1 MIETLQALLDD
12 PGVPSLHVVV
22 VHFPIAFIAFA
33 PLFDLACLVFRDR
46 VWLDRAAAAMY
57 LLGTLGAGAAYLL
70 GERAAEAVVSMTPA
84 AESVLADHEAQ
95 AVITLSVLAVAT
107 LLRLVVTWLGRD
119 DRRIKIGLFRLLA
132 LPAVLVALAM
142 LALTADLGGQLV
154 YRHGVGV
161 AIESPQTLER

>member
-1 MIETLQALLDD
+1 MIEALRALVTD
-12 PGVPSLHVVV
+12 PGVPSLHVVA
-22 VHFPIAFIAFA
+22 VHFPIAFLTLA
-33 PLFDLACLVFRDR
+33 PLLDIACLLFRNR

-70 GERAAEAVVSMTPA
+70 GEKASEALESIAPA

-95 AVITLSVLAVAT
+95 AVITLALLAVAT
-107 LLRLVVTWLGRD
+107 LLRLMVTWLGRD
-119 DRRIKIGLFRLLA
+119 DRRIKIGIFRLLA
-132 LPAVLVALAM
+132 LPAILAAVAM

-161 AIESPQTLER
+161 SIEAE

>member
-1 MIETLQALLDD
+1 VIEALQTLYND
-12 PGVPSLHVVV
+12 PAFPSLHVMV
-22 VHFPIAFIAFA
+22 VHFPIAFVALA
-33 PLFDLACLVFRDR
+33 PVLDLACLVFRDR
-46 VWLDRAAAAMY
+46 VWLDRAAGAMY

-70 GERAAEAVVSMTPA
+70 GEEAAEAVQSMTPA

-119 DRRIKIGLFRLLA
+119 DRRIKVGIFRLLA
-132 LPAVLVALAM
+132 LPAVIAALAM

-161 AIESPQTLER
+161 NVETSDR

>member
-1 MIETLQALLDD
+1 MIEALRALIDN
-12 PGVPSLHVVV
+12 PGVPSLHVVA
-22 VHFPIAFIAFA
+22 VHFPIAFVTLA
-33 PLFDLACLVFRDR
+33 PLLDLACLFFRDR

-70 GERAAEAVVSMTPA
+70 GERAAEAVQSITPA
-84 AESVLADHEAQ
+84 AESTLADHQAQ

-107 LLRLVVTWLGRD
+107 LLRLMVTWLGRN
-119 DRRIKIGLFRLLA
+119 DRRIRVGIFRLLA
-132 LPAVLVALAM
+132 LPAVLAAWAM

-161 AIESPQTLER
+161 NVESLER

>member
-1 MIETLQALLDD
+1 VIEALRALVTD
-12 PGVPSLHVVV
+12 PGVPSLHVVA
-22 VHFPIAFIAFA
+22 VHFPIAFLTLA
-33 PLFDLACLVFRDR
+33 PLFDIACLLFRNR

-70 GERAAEAVVSMTPA
+70 GEKASEALESLTPA

-95 AVITLSVLAVAT
+95 AVITLALLAVAT
-107 LLRLVVTWLGRD
+107 LLRLMVTWLGRD
-119 DRRIKIGLFRLLA
+119 DRRIKIGIFRLLA
-132 LPAVLVALAM
+132 LPAILAAVAM

-161 AIESPQTLER
+161 SIEAE

>member
-1 MIETLQALLDD
+1 MIEALRTVFAN
-12 PGVPSLHVVV
+12 PSFPSLHVMV

-33 PLFDLACLVFRDR
+33 PLLDIACLVFRDR

-70 GERAAEAVVSMTPA
+70 GEEAAEAIQTISPA

-95 AVITLSVLAVAT
+95 AVITLVVLAVAT
-107 LLRLVVTWLGRD
+107 LIRLMVTWLGRD
-119 DRRIKIGLFRLLA
+119 DRRIKIGIFRLLA
-132 LPAVLVALAM
+132 LPAAIAALAM

-154 YRHGVGV
+154 YHHGVGV
-161 AIESPQTLER
+161 NVETSNVER

>member
-1 MIETLQALLDD
+1 VIEALRALFTD
-12 PGVPSLHVVV
+12 PSFPSLHVMV

-33 PLFDLACLVFRDR
+33 PLLDLACLVFRDR

-70 GERAAEAVVSMTPA
+70 GEEAAEAIQTISPA

-95 AVITLSVLAVAT
+95 AVITLVVLALAT
-107 LLRLVVTWLGRD
+107 LIRLMVTWLGRD
-119 DRRIKIGLFRLLA
+119 DRRIKIGIFRLLA
-132 LPAVLVALAM
+132 LPAAIAALAM

-154 YRHGVGV
+154 YHHGVGV
-161 AIESPQTLER
+161 KVESLER